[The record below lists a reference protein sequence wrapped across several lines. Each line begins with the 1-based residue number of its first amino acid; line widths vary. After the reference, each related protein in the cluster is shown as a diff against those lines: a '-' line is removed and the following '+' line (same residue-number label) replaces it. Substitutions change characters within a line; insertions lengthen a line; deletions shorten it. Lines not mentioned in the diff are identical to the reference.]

1 MSTKVITIKVPLD
14 EKDTNL
20 LADYVLAKLVDEL
33 HTVTEQLEW
42 EDLGKVVKC
51 FVAKA
56 MKYIP
61 TLEKAWNDVNSE
73 HEEKVDKL
81 SKSLGMDINE
91 LLESLNFMKNKR
103 AKDNKTDLS

>member
-14 EKDTNL
+14 ERDTNL

-33 HTVTEQLEW
+33 HTITEQLEW

-61 TLEKAWNDVNSE
+61 TLEKAWNDVNQE

-81 SKSLGMDINE
+81 GKSLGMDIDE
-91 LLESLNFMKNKR
+91 LLEGLKFMKNKR
-103 AKDNKTDLS
+103 DKRDKTDLS